1 MQPIGSRDKPRFNGA
16 DYVSTRDD
24 VRLTG
29 QLQRVFDLMKDGMWR
44 TLGAIEMATG
54 DPAPSISAQLRHLRK
69 ARFGGHTVNRRYIGE
84 GLYQYQLIVKEATCE
99 S

>member
-29 QLQRVFDLMKDGMWR
+29 QLQRVFALMKDGRWR
-44 TLGAIEMATG
+44 TLGAIEVATG

-84 GLYQYQLIVKEATCE
+84 GLYQYQLIVKEVACE